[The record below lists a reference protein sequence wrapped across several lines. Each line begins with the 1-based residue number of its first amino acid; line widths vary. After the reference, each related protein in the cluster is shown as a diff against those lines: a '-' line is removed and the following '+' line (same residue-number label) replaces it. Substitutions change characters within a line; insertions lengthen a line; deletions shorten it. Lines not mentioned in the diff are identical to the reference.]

1 MSHGLDLNPESG
13 GDGVV
18 PCGPP
23 KGCCAGV
30 RRAVV
35 AIALAGLGANAIA
48 SDWPPALTITAD
60 RTTAVIGETI
70 NWTLTASGFESTIN
84 FFKAYDMN
92 ILASD
97 PSLGEASGVVDHMS
111 ALVAPTAGTAVG
123 ASIFGASGGQS
134 EILGSVDT
142 SDPIVFATFSVVATS
157 AGQLT
162 YTVEDGG
169 VLPAVDTYR
178 VGGEDFGPAIWNGA
192 PAIFFADTVTIVPAP
207 AGAPAL
213 VLAAFG
219 CRRRRRS

>member
-1 MSHGLDLNPESG
+1 MALVLAAPG
-13 GDGVV
+13 G
-18 PCGPP
+18 
-23 KGCCAGV
+23 
-30 RRAVV
+30 RA
-35 AIALAGLGANAIA
+35 LA

-60 RTTAVIGETI
+60 RAAVDVGETI
-70 NWTLTASGFESTIN
+70 TWTLTASGFDTTVY

-97 PSLGEASGVVDHMS
+97 SSLAEASGVVDHMS
-111 ALVAPTAGTAVG
+111 ALLAPTAGAANG

-134 EILGSVDT
+134 EILGGVDS
-142 SDPIVFATFSVVATS
+142 SDPIVFATFSVIAT
-157 AGQLT
+157 APGQLT